1 MSNITL
7 DVTFEGEDALAAIGA
22 ADRAGWVFTTKPAS
36 LSIDFVEH
44 TGLSLSAALQQAK
57 SSVQYD
63 HDLDLVL
70 LRPRVASGR
79 SAIHLRRDSVDMDAD
94 RLVETLSRVPFAI
107 ASVGRFHFDWGNP
120 AVDDDAYQAPGWGD
134 GHHRMDWAA
143 AFKGAGHDRL
153 VSRRWLETGPW
164 RLLKGPNDTSV
175 VIFHDLDAA
184 PEVALA
190 QAKSGHAQIG
200 ITDETGFLQVP
211 FNYRFDL
218 GGLYDAA
225 DRALKVVVHGRD
237 VPPRELL
244 EWAAM
249 RANQRLG
256 PDKPIDRVLF
266 IFPEESRARTHL
278 PGLWRYG
285 HECWAIVDGEETRL
299 DSDEMPAGLTLA
311 RT

>member
-7 DVTFEGEDALAAIGA
+7 DVTLEGEDVPAVVGA
-22 ADRAGWVFTTKPAS
+22 ADRAGWVFTTEPAS

-44 TGLSLSAALQQAK
+44 TALSYADALQQAK

-63 HDLDLVL
+63 HDLNLVL
-70 LRPRVASGR
+70 IRPKVSSGR
-79 SAIHLRRDSVDMDAD
+79 SAIQLRRDSVELDAGK
-94 RLVETLSRVPFAI
+94 LVETLSLIPFTI
-107 ASVGRFHFDWGNP
+107 ASIGRFHFDWGNP
-120 AVDDDAYQAPGWGD
+120 AVDEDAYQAPGWSD
-134 GHHRMDWAA
+134 GHHRMDWAV

-164 RLLKGPNDTSV
+164 RLLKGSDDTSV

-200 ITDETGFLQVP
+200 ITDETGFLQIP

-225 DRALKVVVHGRD
+225 ERVLKVVVHGRD

-244 EWAAM
+244 EWAAI

-256 PDKPIDRVLF
+256 ADQPIESVRF
-266 IFPEESRARTHL
+266 IFPEESRARAHL
-278 PGLWRYG
+278 PTLWRYG
-285 HECWAIVDGEETRL
+285 HECWAIVDGEEMRL
-299 DSDEMPAGLTLA
+299 DSDEIPAGLTPA
-311 RT
+311 RP